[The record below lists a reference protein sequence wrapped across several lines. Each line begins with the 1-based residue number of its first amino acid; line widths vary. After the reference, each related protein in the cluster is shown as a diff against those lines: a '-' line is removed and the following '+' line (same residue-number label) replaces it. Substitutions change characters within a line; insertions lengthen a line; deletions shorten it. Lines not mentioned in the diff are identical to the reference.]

1 MSHRLGL
8 NKASVVEAAAKLVD
22 EEGLE
27 QLTPGHLAERLHVK
41 TPSLYN
47 HVAGLPGL
55 KHDLA
60 LYCLRDLLGR
70 LTRATIG
77 KSGAEA
83 ILALADAY
91 HTYAK
96 QTPGRYAL
104 TLQAP
109 PSGDPEVQAAA
120 QQVVDVV
127 LAVLAPF
134 KLGEEDAIHAIRGLR
149 SIVQGFISL
158 EIAGGFGMPVDT
170 EASFH
175 WLIQLFIDGLN
186 RYAAVGKNLGAV

>member
-1 MSHRLGL
+1 MSHRMGL
-8 NKASVVEAAAKLVD
+8 NKSRVVEAAAELVD

-27 QLTPGHLAERLHVK
+27 QLTPGHLAERLNVK

-60 LYCLRDLLGR
+60 LYCLRDLLDC

-77 KSGAEA
+77 KSRAEA

-91 HTYAK
+91 HIYAK

-120 QQVVDVV
+120 QQVVEVV

-158 EIAGGFGMPVDT
+158 EMAGGFGMPVDT
-170 EASFH
+170 EDSFH
-175 WLIQLFIDGLN
+175 WLIHLFIDGLN
-186 RYAAVGKNLGAV
+186 RYATTEKK